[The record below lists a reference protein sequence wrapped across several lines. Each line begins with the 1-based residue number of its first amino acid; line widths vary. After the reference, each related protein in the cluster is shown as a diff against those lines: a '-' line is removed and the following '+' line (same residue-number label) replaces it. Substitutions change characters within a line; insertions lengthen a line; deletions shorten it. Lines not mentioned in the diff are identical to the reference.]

1 MNNDAL
7 EFITIILLLYYI
19 TIILL
24 LLLYIKLDL
33 CIKFKKIFKN
43 LLRSI
48 TFLYPFNLPKFLPK

>member
-24 LLLYIKLDL
+24 LLLYIKLNL
-33 CIKFKKIFKN
+33 CIKFKKILN